1 MAINLKKPNLNDI
14 FSVPGIQL
22 AVTEAGIKY
31 KDKKDLAL
39 ILADEGSHAA
49 AVFTKNKFIAAPV
62 IIAKKNLKQSSRKR
76 ACIINTGSANA
87 GTGKNGLINAQNT
100 CDRLASQFHIK
111 SDEVLPFST
120 GVIMKHLPME
130 KINQGISALA
140 LKLNKA
146 TWIEVA
152 EAIMTTDT
160 VPKVCSKRIMLD
172 DEEVVIT
179 GIAKGS
185 GMIHPNMATML
196 AFITTNA
203 SIEHNLLTQIVSEV
217 TEETFNLISVDG
229 DTSTNDS
236 FVVISTNKT
245 KKIIVDE
252 QDADFKKL
260 HNIILEVARYL
271 AHAIVRDGEGAT
283 KFIKIQVCNGQSKL
297 DCKEI
302 AKKIAH
308 SPLIKTAFF
317 ASDPN
322 LGRIM
327 AAIGNAEVSN
337 IDISK
342 INIYL
347 NDYLFAENGALATS
361 YDEAIANK
369 EMKKEEISLKIDLQ
383 NGNASQH
390 FYTTDL
396 SYDYV
401 KINAE
406 YRT

>member
-87 GTGKNGLINAQNT
+87 GTGKNGLINAQKT
-100 CDRLASQFHIK
+100 CDRVASQFHIK

-236 FVVISTNKT
+236 FVVISTNQT

-260 HNIILEVARYL
+260 HNIVLEVARYL

>member
-62 IIAKKNLKQSSRKR
+62 IIAKKNLKQSSRIR

-130 KINQGISALA
+130 KINQGISALT

-160 VPKVCSKRIMLD
+160 VPKVCSKKIMLD

-196 AFITTNA
+196 AFITTNV

-347 NDYLFAENGALATS
+347 NDYLFAENGALARG

>member
-14 FSVPGIQL
+14 FLVPGIQL

-62 IIAKKNLKQSSRKR
+62 IIAKKNLKQSSRIR

-160 VPKVCSKRIMLD
+160 VPKVCSKKIMLN

-260 HNIILEVARYL
+260 HNIILEVAKYL

-383 NGNASQH
+383 NGNSSQH

>member
-62 IIAKKNLKQSSRKR
+62 IIAKKNLQQSSRKR

-252 QDADFKKL
+252 QDANFKKL
-260 HNIILEVARYL
+260 HNIVLEVARYL

-383 NGNASQH
+383 NGNASQN

>member
-62 IIAKKNLKQSSRKR
+62 IIAKKNLKQSSRIR

-160 VPKVCSKRIMLD
+160 VPKVCSKKIMLD

-260 HNIILEVARYL
+260 HNIVLEVARYL

>member
-14 FSVPGIQL
+14 FLVPGIQL

-62 IIAKKNLKQSSRKR
+62 IIAKKNLKQSSRIR

-130 KINQGISALA
+130 KINQGISVLA

>member
-62 IIAKKNLKQSSRKR
+62 TIAKKNLKQSSRIR

-252 QDADFKKL
+252 QDADYKKL
-260 HNIILEVARYL
+260 HNIVLEVARYL

>member
-62 IIAKKNLKQSSRKR
+62 IIAKKNLKKSSRIR

-160 VPKVCSKRIMLD
+160 VPKVCSKKIMLN

-260 HNIILEVARYL
+260 HNIVLEVARYL

-283 KFIKIQVCNGQSKL
+283 KFIKIHVCNGQSKL

-369 EMKKEEISLKIDLQ
+369 EMKKEEILLKIDLQ
-383 NGNASQH
+383 NGNASQN

>member
-14 FSVPGIQL
+14 FLVPGIQL

-62 IIAKKNLKQSSRKR
+62 IIAKKNLKQSSRIR

-160 VPKVCSKRIMLD
+160 VPKVCSKKIMLN

-252 QDADFKKL
+252 QDADYKKL
-260 HNIILEVARYL
+260 HNIVLEVARYL

-383 NGNASQH
+383 NGNASQN

>member
-160 VPKVCSKRIMLD
+160 VPKVCSKKIMFD

-260 HNIILEVARYL
+260 HNVILEVARYL

-383 NGNASQH
+383 NGNASQN

>member
-62 IIAKKNLKQSSRKR
+62 IIAKKNLQQSSRIR

-160 VPKVCSKRIMLD
+160 VPKVCSKKIMLD

-252 QDADFKKL
+252 QDANFKKL
-260 HNIILEVARYL
+260 HNIVLEVARYL

-383 NGNASQH
+383 NGNASQN

>member
-160 VPKVCSKRIMLD
+160 VPKVCSKKIMLN

-252 QDADFKKL
+252 QDANFKKL
-260 HNIILEVARYL
+260 HNIVLEVARYL

-383 NGNASQH
+383 NGNASQN

>member
-14 FSVPGIQL
+14 FLVPGIQL

-62 IIAKKNLKQSSRKR
+62 IIAKKNLKQSSRIR

-160 VPKVCSKRIMLD
+160 VPKVCSKKIMLD

-252 QDADFKKL
+252 QDADYKKL
-260 HNIILEVARYL
+260 HNIVLEVARYL

-383 NGNASQH
+383 NGNASQN

>member
-14 FSVPGIQL
+14 FLVPGIQL

-62 IIAKKNLKQSSRKR
+62 IIAKKNLKQSSRIR

-260 HNIILEVARYL
+260 HNIILEVAKYL

-383 NGNASQH
+383 NGNASQN

>member
-62 IIAKKNLKQSSRKR
+62 IIAKKNLKQSSRIR

-160 VPKVCSKRIMLD
+160 VPKVCSKKIMLN

-196 AFITTNA
+196 AFITTNV

-260 HNIILEVARYL
+260 HNIILEVAKYL

>member
-62 IIAKKNLKQSSRKR
+62 IIAKKNLKQSSRIR

-160 VPKVCSKRIMLD
+160 VPKVCSKKIMLD

-252 QDADFKKL
+252 QDAGFKKL

-383 NGNASQH
+383 NGNASQN

>member
-160 VPKVCSKRIMLD
+160 VPKVCSKKIMLD

-383 NGNASQH
+383 NGNASQN

>member
-62 IIAKKNLKQSSRKR
+62 IIAKKNLKQSSRIR

-160 VPKVCSKRIMLD
+160 VPKVCSKKIMLD

-347 NDYLFAENGALATS
+347 NDYLFAENGALARG

>member
-62 IIAKKNLKQSSRKR
+62 IIAKKNLKKSSRIR

-252 QDADFKKL
+252 QDANFKKL
-260 HNIILEVARYL
+260 HNIVLEVARYL

>member
-87 GTGKNGLINAQNT
+87 GTGKNGLINAQKT
-100 CDRLASQFHIK
+100 CDRVASQFHIK

-260 HNIILEVARYL
+260 HNIVLEVARYL

>member
-14 FSVPGIQL
+14 FLVPGIQL

-62 IIAKKNLKQSSRKR
+62 IIAKKNLKQSSRIR

-160 VPKVCSKRIMLD
+160 VPKVCSKKIMLN

-383 NGNASQH
+383 NGNASQN

-396 SYDYV
+396 SYDYI

>member
-14 FSVPGIQL
+14 FLVPGIQL

-62 IIAKKNLKQSSRKR
+62 IIAKKNLKQSSRIR

-130 KINQGISALA
+130 KINQGISVLA

-383 NGNASQH
+383 NGNASQN

>member
-14 FSVPGIQL
+14 FLVPGIQL
-22 AVTEAGIKY
+22 AVTEAGMKY

-62 IIAKKNLKQSSRKR
+62 IIAKKNLKQSSRIR

-160 VPKVCSKRIMLD
+160 VPKVCSKKIMLN

-260 HNIILEVARYL
+260 HNIILEVAKYL

-369 EMKKEEISLKIDLQ
+369 EMKKEEILLKIDLQ
-383 NGNASQH
+383 NGNASQN

>member
-100 CDRLASQFHIK
+100 CDRVASQFHIK

-260 HNIILEVARYL
+260 HNIVLEVARYL

>member
-62 IIAKKNLKQSSRKR
+62 IIAKKNLKQSSRIR

-130 KINQGISALA
+130 KINQGISALT

-160 VPKVCSKRIMLD
+160 VPKVCSKKIMLD

>member
-62 IIAKKNLKQSSRKR
+62 IIAKKNLKQSSRIR

-160 VPKVCSKRIMLD
+160 VPKVCSKKIMLD

>member
-62 IIAKKNLKQSSRKR
+62 IIAKKNLKQSSRIR

-196 AFITTNA
+196 AFITTNV

-260 HNIILEVARYL
+260 HNIILEVAKYL

>member
-14 FSVPGIQL
+14 FLVPGIQL

-62 IIAKKNLKQSSRKR
+62 IIAKKNLKQSSRIR

-252 QDADFKKL
+252 QDADYKKL
-260 HNIILEVARYL
+260 HNIVLEVARYL

>member
-160 VPKVCSKRIMLD
+160 VPKVCSKKIMLN

-260 HNIILEVARYL
+260 HNIVLEVARYL

-383 NGNASQH
+383 NGNASQN

>member
-62 IIAKKNLKQSSRKR
+62 IIAKKNLKQSSRIR

-383 NGNASQH
+383 NGNASQN

>member
-62 IIAKKNLKQSSRKR
+62 IIAKKNLKQSSRIR

-160 VPKVCSKRIMLD
+160 VPKVCSKKIMLN

-196 AFITTNA
+196 AFITTNV

>member
-62 IIAKKNLKQSSRKR
+62 IIAKKNLKQSSRIR

-160 VPKVCSKRIMLD
+160 VPKVCSKKIMLN

-252 QDADFKKL
+252 QDADYKKL
-260 HNIILEVARYL
+260 HNIVLEVARYL

>member
-14 FSVPGIQL
+14 FLVPGIQL

-62 IIAKKNLKQSSRKR
+62 IIAKKNLKQSSRIR

-252 QDADFKKL
+252 QDADYKKL
-260 HNIILEVARYL
+260 HNIVLEVARYL

-383 NGNASQH
+383 NGNASQN

-396 SYDYV
+396 SYDYI

>member
-62 IIAKKNLKQSSRKR
+62 IIAKKNLKQSSRIR

-100 CDRLASQFHIK
+100 CDRVASQFHIK

-160 VPKVCSKRIMLD
+160 VPKVCSKKIMLD

-260 HNIILEVARYL
+260 HNIVLEVARYL

-383 NGNASQH
+383 NGNASQN

>member
-100 CDRLASQFHIK
+100 CDRVASQFHIK

-160 VPKVCSKRIMLD
+160 VPKVCSKKIMFD

-236 FVVISTNKT
+236 FVVISTNQT

-260 HNIILEVARYL
+260 HNIVLEVARYL

>member
-160 VPKVCSKRIMLD
+160 VPKVCSKKIMLD

-260 HNIILEVARYL
+260 HNIVLEVARYL

>member
-62 IIAKKNLKQSSRKR
+62 IIAKKNLQQSSRKR

-100 CDRLASQFHIK
+100 CDRVASQFHIK

-160 VPKVCSKRIMLD
+160 VPKVCSKKIMLD

-260 HNIILEVARYL
+260 HNIVLEVARYL

>member
-1 MAINLKKPNLNDI
+1 MAIDLKKPNLNDI

-39 ILADEGSHAA
+39 ILADESSHAA

-62 IIAKKNLKQSSRKR
+62 IIAMKNLQQSSRKR

-87 GTGKNGLINAQNT
+87 GTGKNGLINAQKT
-100 CDRLASQFHIK
+100 CDRVASQFHIK

-383 NGNASQH
+383 NGSASQN

-396 SYDYV
+396 SYYYV

>member
-383 NGNASQH
+383 NGNASQN

>member
-100 CDRLASQFHIK
+100 CDRVASQFHIK

-369 EMKKEEISLKIDLQ
+369 EMKKEEILLKIDLQ
-383 NGNASQH
+383 NGNASQN